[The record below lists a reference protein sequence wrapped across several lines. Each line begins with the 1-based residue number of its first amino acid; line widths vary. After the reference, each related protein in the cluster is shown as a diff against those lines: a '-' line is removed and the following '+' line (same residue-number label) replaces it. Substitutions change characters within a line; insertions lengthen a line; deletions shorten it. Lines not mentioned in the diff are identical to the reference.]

1 MREPTETKRAV
12 VLPEVEI
19 EGEDAVASS
28 ISLRS
33 VIQEIV
39 GETSGKGRKGR

>member
-19 EGEDAVASS
+19 KGEDAVAASV
-28 ISLRS
+28 SLRS
-33 VIQEIV
+33 VIQESV
-39 GETSGKGRKGR
+39 GRDIWER